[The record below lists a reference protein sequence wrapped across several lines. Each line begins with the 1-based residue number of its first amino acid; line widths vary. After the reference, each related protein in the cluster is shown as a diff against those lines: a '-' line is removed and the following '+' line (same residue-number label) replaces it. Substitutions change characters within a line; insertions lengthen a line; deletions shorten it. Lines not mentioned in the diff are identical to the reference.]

1 MPSQVVASDT
11 GQPGLVQSVALEFA
25 KARRKHLW
33 LASLGLLAFQ
43 FAWLVAGA
51 SNTVRH
57 NPDFDGILYM
67 LPQLNAIVLPLLCAI
82 VASTVTDV
90 ENRANMWKLLL
101 TMEDARRVV
110 AAKWAACLLILAVVV
125 GVQTAGVAAVAYGI
139 GFQQNMPGPALLA
152 RYALSTFV
160 VCAMLITIVQAVC
173 LATANQFAPMIVGVG
188 LCFLGLFIAYLP
200 PVFSWFVPSAYFFV
214 CRLVD
219 GAYDASQHMRF
230 WAAPF
235 PAAGL
240 AVCVA
245 VTIAAFIASRR
256 AFAARE
262 L

>member
-101 TMEDARRVV
+101 TMEDGGRVV

-139 GFQQNMPGPALLA
+139 GFQQNLPGPALLA
-152 RYALSTFV
+152 RYAISTFV

-200 PVFSWFVPSAYFFV
+200 PVFSWFVPSTYFFV

-245 VTIAAFIASRR
+245 VTVAAFIASRR